1 MLPYEKG
8 LRRHGSFD
16 GAGRVV
22 VEYTYDAWGAPTS
35 VTGSAAE
42 TIGQLNPFRYRGY
55 YYDAETGMYYLQSRY
70 YNPVV
75 GRFLN
80 ADEQINPGIFGPN
93 LYAYCNNNPIN
104 YSDPNGRYTSS
115 LVLVPTLISA
125 LSSALAGIITSISA
139 TMASIKAAI
148 VTSWIPVVCIAAV
161 SIAIVGIIYA
171 VRKISSLIAKSAS
184 VVSAVRTK
192 VNAKGVDQNKL
203 KGHSVYVIYRND
215 SKDVVY
221 VGRTCNFI
229 ARRNA
234 HKKRFPTSQ
243 YTMIPIATNLTLAQ
257 ARALE
262 QTIITAYGIDTL
274 QNMINSISPSK
285 WNFFKQEF
293 EQMRSLI
300 DSFYDPE

>member
-1 MLPYEKG
+1 MSISPAPG
-8 LRRHGSFD
+8 LALSNLQF
-16 GAGRVV
+16 
-22 VEYTYDAWGAPTS
+22 S
-35 VTGSAAE
+35 KII
-42 TIGQLNPFRYRGY
+42 TILCKYILSLNPRRRY
-55 YYDAETGMYYLQSRY
+55 SR
-70 YNPVV
+70 VAGV
-75 GRFLN
+75 F
-80 ADEQINPGIFGPN
+80 
-93 LYAYCNNNPIN
+93 PI
-104 YSDPNGRYTSS
+104 
-115 LVLVPTLISA
+115 
-125 LSSALAGIITSISA
+125 
-139 TMASIKAAI
+139 
-148 VTSWIPVVCIAAV
+148 
-161 SIAIVGIIYA
+161 
-171 VRKISSLIAKSAS
+171 RKIK
-184 VVSAVRTK
+184 R
-192 VNAKGVDQNKL
+192 
-203 KGHSVYVIYRND
+203 HSVYVIYRND